1 LALDAIQ
8 QRLFAVA
15 LGLRSLRTTASD
27 GDVEAELARLE
38 GEVDGVIKDVRARA
52 LVYQPGWLN
61 RCGPPPT
68 SYAPGSASHG
78 REGVGAT
85 QGGRRR

>member
-1 LALDAIQ
+1 MPPAGTPAGSPAGEAGGDGALALDAIQ

-38 GEVDGVIKDVRARA
+38 GEVDDVIKDVRARA
-52 LVYQPGWLN
+52 LVSSQDG
-61 RCGPPPT
+61 
-68 SYAPGSASHG
+68 
-78 REGVGAT
+78 
-85 QGGRRR
+85 

>member
-1 LALDAIQ
+1 MPPPGTPAGPPAREAGREGALALDAIQ

-38 GEVDGVIKDVRARA
+38 GEIDGVIKDVRARA
-52 LVYQPGWLN
+52 LVV
-61 RCGPPPT
+61 
-68 SYAPGSASHG
+68 S
-78 REGVGAT
+78 REG
-85 QGGRRR
+85 